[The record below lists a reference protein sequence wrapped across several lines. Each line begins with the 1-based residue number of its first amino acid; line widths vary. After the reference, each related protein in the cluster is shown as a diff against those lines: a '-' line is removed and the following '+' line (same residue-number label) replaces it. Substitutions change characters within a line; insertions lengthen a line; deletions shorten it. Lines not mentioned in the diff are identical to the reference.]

1 MVGVAL
7 AEVTGQVVLTQ
18 KLLHQLT
25 AASSV
30 RALTSRVCVGK
41 STMESTWG
49 MYGVTWFE
57 RNYKNEI
64 ALRGSLP
71 VSVCGV

>member
-41 STMESTWG
+41 CTMESPG
-49 MYGVTWFE
+49 GCMG
-57 RNYKNEI
+57 
-64 ALRGSLP
+64 
-71 VSVCGV
+71 